1 MAQQENPQGRARRGA
16 HFKGEGASAAPR
28 APHATTGA
36 TSRYAMRE
44 AAGHAAGAAGHTMKT
59 SRDAPRSVPLDDTSS
74 FPTITGN
81 EGAVISNRENAS
93 AAAHAARR
101 DLQSRTRGSRQLS
114 HAARKN
120 VRTRRHKTQ
129 GSKRLFIGLGVAV
142 ILIVA
147 VVGFVLTRAAN
158 SVSNVVAT
166 DAAQTDKKVTSADQ
180 TIQYAGFTFSVQQQ
194 EDGSYHFVRTA
205 EGASEPLDLA
215 TLPGKPVSLALFN
228 GAILISENLSDGSWN
243 VVVYTAGDG
252 SVVTALTNAD
262 GSEVS
267 GQGELVS
274 ARIDGDNLV
283 LKDASGQEKS
293 VKLTN

>member
-1 MAQQENPQGRARRGA
+1 MAQHESPQGRARRGA

-28 APHATTGA
+28 APHATTAA
-36 TSRYAMRE
+36 TSRYAMQE
-44 AAGHAAGAAGHTMKT
+44 AAPSAGAGGAPKT

-81 EGAVISNRENAS
+81 EGAVISNRDNAS

-101 DLQSRTRGSRQLS
+101 DLQARTRGSHQLS
-114 HAARKN
+114 HAARRN
-120 VRTRRHKTQ
+120 VRSRNQKTQ
-129 GSKRLFIGLGVAV
+129 TNKKLFIGMGIAV
-142 ILIVA
+142 LLIVA
-147 VVGFVLTRAAN
+147 VIGFVVTRAAH
-158 SVSNVVAT
+158 SVSKVVAT
-166 DAAQTDKKVTSADQ
+166 EAAQTDQTVTSADQ
-180 TIQYAGFTFSVQQQ
+180 TVQYAGFTFGVQQQ
-194 EDGSYHFVRTA
+194 EDGSYHFIRTA
-205 EGASEPLDLA
+205 EGSKEPLDLA

-228 GAILISENLSDGSWN
+228 GAILISENLSDGTWN

-252 SVVTALTNAD
+252 SVVTTLTNAD

-274 ARIDGDNLV
+274 ARIDGENLV
-283 LKDASGQEKS
+283 LKDNSGQETS